1 MTEPKKKMRKLLP
14 VAIIGIMAF
23 FLTALMLMLVLD
35 SFTERAMDD
44 RQEDL
49 TRLMS
54 VNKLETVEERAA
66 VVEAMLAE
74 PRMKQYAAA
83 WSMQM
88 SNYERQGKYEPRD
101 NVFFEALEYLDPQ
114 QMAMFL
120 RVNKEYIVGFSREA
134 VQAEKAAG
142 RELPPI
148 IIMSS
153 RTRALLHQCN
163 EDLSAQVKS
172 KTTRKKSEKNSI
184 SDQVLARM
192 LLLYSDM
199 FFVPCNLRRL

>member
-1 MTEPKKKMRKLLP
+1 MTEPKKMRKLLP
-14 VAIIGIMAF
+14 VTIIGIMALL
-23 FLTALMLMLVLD
+23 LTTLVLMLVLD
-35 SFTERAMDD
+35 SLTERAMED

-54 VNKLETVEERAA
+54 VNTLETVEERAA

-120 RVNKEYIVGFSREA
+120 RVNKEYIMGFSREA

-142 RELPPI
+142 RGMPPL

-163 EDLSAQVKS
+163 EALGAQIINK
-172 KTTRKKSEKNSI
+172 KTSKKSEKNSI
-184 SDQVLARM
+184 YDQVVARM
-192 LLLYSDM
+192 LLLYSNM
-199 FFVPCNLRRL
+199 FFVPCNLGRM